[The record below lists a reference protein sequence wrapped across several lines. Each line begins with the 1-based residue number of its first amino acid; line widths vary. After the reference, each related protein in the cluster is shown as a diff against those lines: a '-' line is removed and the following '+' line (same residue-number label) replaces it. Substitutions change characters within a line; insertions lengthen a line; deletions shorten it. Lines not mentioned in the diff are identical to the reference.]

1 MAEVK
6 VLIEGRAG
14 TTNVVGTITLI
25 KSSKSIVVDTGNVGD
40 SKIIAEKLFQEGL
53 SFGDIDFVVNTHWH
67 SDHNGNNG
75 FIENA
80 AVIDFHSINKN
91 GNFEF
96 WEDEFVVDNDVKVIK
111 TLGHSPQDISIV
123 VNSGKEVFVVAGD
136 IFENEKDH
144 DGKEAMGWS
153 ANWNQQLESRK
164 KILSIADWIIPGH
177 GKMFKVSK

>member
-25 KSSKSIVVDTGNVGD
+25 KSSKDIIVDTGNVGD
-40 SKIIAEKLFQEGL
+40 SKIIADGLSKEGL

-75 FIENA
+75 FFENA

-96 WEDEFVVDNDVKVIK
+96 WQDEFVVDDDVKVIK
-111 TLGHSPQDISIV
+111 TPGHSPQDISV
-123 VNSGKEVFVVAGD
+123 VVKTKNGTVVVAED

-144 DGKEAMGWS
+144 DGKEAKSWS
-153 ANWNQQLESRK
+153 ADWNQQLESRK
-164 KILSIADWIIPGH
+164 KILTMADWIIPGH
-177 GKMFKVSK
+177 GKMFKVKA